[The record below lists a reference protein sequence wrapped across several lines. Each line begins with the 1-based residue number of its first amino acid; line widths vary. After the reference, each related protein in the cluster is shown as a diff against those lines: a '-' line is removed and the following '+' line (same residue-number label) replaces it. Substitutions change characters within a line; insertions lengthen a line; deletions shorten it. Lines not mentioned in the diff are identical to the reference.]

1 MYYLAMLSDDLFRT
15 VDAVLDSE
23 SPADALEML
32 AGEFRACGRYDLLF
46 EARTM
51 RKRVD
56 LGLPLVQTEPSSSF
70 PDEVR
75 TVYDQAVIAAARE
88 AGELYLAAG
97 NIPSGWRYL
106 RAIGELAPV
115 AAAIENAQPDED
127 LDELIA
133 IAFQEGV
140 HPLKGLE
147 LILRNQGICRAITAL
162 GMQAVEKDR
171 EACIDLL
178 IRELHSEAV
187 ERIRKTVEQQEG
199 AAPQENCLPGLMQG
213 RPWLFGEYDYYVD
226 TSHLTSLLP
235 YCLEVTKVETLQLL
249 DELCEYGKHLSPNFA
264 FRGSPPFEDGYVD
277 YGHYIKAMLRPEE
290 DEHLRHFY
298 EKAAN
303 PDPETTGSAP
313 AQLLVS
319 LLARL
324 ERFEEALDI
333 FLQYLANENPGYLT
347 CPTALDLCYRS
358 RNYERMRHLARER
371 GDVLSYT
378 AAQVMAKGTASIGKS
393 QR

>member
-235 YCLEVTKVETLQLL
+235 YCLEVTKVETLQPENRPYVGRARDVDLSVRAIPSA
-249 DELCEYGKHLSPNFA
+249 CE
-264 FRGSPPFEDGYVD
+264 
-277 YGHYIKAMLRPEE
+277 
-290 DEHLRHFY
+290 
-298 EKAAN
+298 
-303 PDPETTGSAP
+303 
-313 AQLLVS
+313 QC
-319 LLARL
+319 L
-324 ERFEEALDI
+324 ERGKE
-333 FLQYLANENPGYLT
+333 
-347 CPTALDLCYRS
+347 
-358 RNYERMRHLARER
+358 
-371 GDVLSYT
+371 
-378 AAQVMAKGTASIGKS
+378 TASHSVGAVWAGRCRGFKKPWACAAKPHPAS
-393 QR
+393 TTVKDR